1 MKLLTKTTLYFLLIM
16 LPVFTAGAF
25 YLYSKFNKEIKHE
38 TDEELVNDKLQWMRY
53 LDTAR
58 VDNPIFRIN
67 TPEFNL
73 QHTEKT
79 AQTQH
84 KLKSVDIYQE
94 PENTYAPFR
103 QLTQI
108 IHVNDKNYE
117 LVLRKSI
124 IEKDDLVNN
133 IIHVMLAAFGGL
145 LLFVLLSN
153 WLISKSVWKPFYRS
167 LGEIQKLQLNKLETI
182 VFERTTTHEFNQLNA
197 ALGSM
202 TTRIHRDYTSI
213 KELTEDAAHEMQ
225 TPLAI
230 AQSKLELLLQDDTLS
245 ETQQNSILASYEELQ
260 RLSRLNHNLLL
271 LAKIENQQY
280 PVTVQPD
287 LCAIVEKYLLLFEE
301 LIKEKELQIHKE
313 MAATAPWPLHPALA
327 DILVSNLL
335 GNAIKYNYTRG
346 NITIRITTDTFTV
359 SNTSHLPEIPANVL
373 FQRFKKH
380 NSNYTNSN
388 GLGLAIIK
396 KMADSYG
403 FSVHYTYTNGE
414 HSFRVGRG

>member
-1 MKLLTKTTLYFLLIM
+1 MKLLTKTTVYFLLIM

-25 YLYSKFNKEIKHE
+25 YLYTKFNKEIKHE

-53 LDTAR
+53 LDTAS
-58 VDNPIFRIN
+58 VNNPVFSIK

-73 QHTEKT
+73 QPTT
-79 AQTQH
+79 NAAQSKH
-84 KLKSVDIYQE
+84 KLKGVSIYQE

-103 QLTQI
+103 QLTQVI
-108 IHVNDKNYE
+108 RLNNKNYE
-117 LVLRKSI
+117 LVLRKSL

-167 LGEIQKLQLNKLETI
+167 LDKIQKLQLNKLETI
-182 VFERTTTHEFNQLNA
+182 VFERTATHEFNQLNT
-197 ALGSM
+197 ALGAM
-202 TTRIHRDYTSI
+202 TTRIHGDYTSM

-245 ETQQNSILASYEELQ
+245 ETQLNNILTSYDELQ

-280 PVTVQPD
+280 PVTEQPD
-287 LCAIVEKYLLLFEE
+287 LCSVVEKYLLLFEE
-301 LIKEKELQIHKE
+301 LIKEKELHIHKE
-313 MAATAPWPLHPALA
+313 MTATAPWPLHPALT

-335 GNAIKYNYTRG
+335 GNAIKYNYPQG
-346 NITIRITTDTFTV
+346 NITIQLTPDTFTV
-359 SNTSHLPEIPANVL
+359 SNTSHLPEIPTNML

-380 NSNYTNSN
+380 HNGYTNSN
-388 GLGLAIIK
+388 GLGLAIVK
-396 KMADSYG
+396 KMADSYH
-403 FSVHYTYTNGE
+403 FHLTYYYASGRHT
-414 HSFRVGRG
+414 FRVTL